1 MDDGIARQ
9 LDPGKPEQRNIYE
22 AMEAGKIVQRLPRY
36 FGEALD
42 ALAADDV
49 VRSALP
55 GRLYEI
61 YDEYKRDEWDRFNAE
76 VSDWDM
82 NTYLDCLP

>member
-1 MDDGIARQ
+1 
-9 LDPGKPEQRNIYE
+9 
-22 AMEAGKIVQRLPRY
+22 MEAGKIVRRLPRY

-42 ALAADDV
+42 ALAVDDV

-61 YDEYKRDEWDRFNAE
+61 YNEYKRDEWDRFNAE